1 MAKNMEATK
10 KQIEQLQ
17 VQNQKASYTN
27 DFMKEIQE
35 TIYGEIQALGDTMR
49 HIYEELVT
57 LHKEIVPLHD
67 MKRKSW

>member
-1 MAKNMEATK
+1 
-10 KQIEQLQ
+10 
-17 VQNQKASYTN
+17 
-27 DFMKEIQE
+27 MKEIQE